1 MPYFLEKW
9 MHSDLGS
16 HIIIDKESEQRVAS
30 LLAELK
36 DSRVVTFLE
45 DDFKVEH
52 AKAVIA
58 EAYISEEH
66 RKTIIIATK
75 NFNIYSQNAL
85 LKIFEE
91 PPRNIVFIIIVPTKS
106 LLLPT
111 IRSRLPILKKQ
122 EQREKQ
128 EIDFS
133 FLKLDNALIFS
144 FLKENERASRHEAKT
159 LLEALFYRSTVVD
172 KLILSTYQLEC
183 FDKAYRLLEVNSRP
197 QSVFALVLMSFMG
210 ANDAD
215 S

>member
-1 MPYFLEKW
+1 MSNELR
-9 MHSDLGS
+9 S
-16 HIIIDKESEQRVAS
+16 HIIIDQESEQRVAS
-30 LLAELK
+30 LCLELK
-36 DSRVVTFLE
+36 DSRVVTFIE
-45 DDFKVEH
+45 DDFKIEH

-58 EAYISEEH
+58 EAYVSEEN
-66 RKTIIIATK
+66 RKIIIIATK
-75 NFNIYSQNAL
+75 NFNIFSQNAL

-91 PPRNIVFIIIVPTKS
+91 PLRNIVFIIIVPTKS

-122 EQREKQ
+122 EHHTVD

-133 FLKLDNALIFS
+133 FIKLDNAKIFA
-144 FLKENERASRHEAKT
+144 FLKENERVSKHEAKAV
-159 LLEALFYRSTVVD
+159 LEALFHRAVVVD

>member
-1 MPYFLEKW
+1 MLGE
-9 MHSDLGS
+9 LGS
-16 HIIIDKESEQRVAS
+16 HIIIDQEGEQRVAT
-30 LLAELK
+30 LCLELK
-36 DSRVVTFLE
+36 DSRVVTFIE
-45 DDFKVEH
+45 DDFKIEH

-58 EAYISEEH
+58 EAYISEEN
-66 RKTIIIATK
+66 RKIIIIATK
-75 NFNIYSQNAL
+75 NFNIFSQNAL

-91 PPRNIVFIIIVPTKS
+91 PLKNIVFIIIVPTKS

-111 IRSRLPILKKQ
+111 IRSRLPILKK
-122 EQREKQ
+122 REHHTVD

-133 FLKLDNALIFS
+133 FIKLDNANIFS
-144 FLKENERASRHEAKT
+144 FLKEHERLSKHEAKA
-159 LLEALFYRSTVVD
+159 LLEALFHRAVVVD

>member
-1 MPYFLEKW
+1 

-66 RKTIIIATK
+66 RKIIIIATK
-75 NFNIYSQNAL
+75 NFNVFSQNAL

-133 FLKLDNALIFS
+133 FVKLDNALIFS

-159 LLEALFYRSTVVD
+159 LLEALFYRATVVD

>member
-1 MPYFLEKW
+1 

-16 HIIIDKESEQRVAS
+16 HIIIDKESEQRVPS

-36 DSRVVTFLE
+36 GSRVITFLE

-58 EAYISEEH
+58 EAYISEENL
-66 RKTIIIATK
+66 KTIIIATK

-85 LKIFEE
+85 LKILEE
-91 PPRNIVFIIIVPTKS
+91 PPRNIEFIIIVPTKS

-122 EQREKQ
+122 EHREKK

-133 FLKLDNALIFS
+133 FAKLDNAMIFS
-144 FLKENERASRHEAKT
+144 FLKEHERAGRHEAKT
-159 LLEALFYRSTVVD
+159 MVEALFYRATVVD

-183 FDKAYRLLEVNSRP
+183 FDKAYRLLEVNARP

-210 ANDAD
+210 ASDAD

>member
-1 MPYFLEKW
+1 

-36 DSRVVTFLE
+36 NSRVVTFLE

-58 EAYISEEH
+58 ESYISEENL
-66 RKTIIIATK
+66 KTIIIATK
-75 NFNIYSQNAL
+75 NFNTFSQNAL

-91 PPRNIVFIIIVPTKS
+91 PPRNIEFIIIVPTKS

-111 IRSRLPILKKQ
+111 IRSRLPILKK
-122 EQREKQ
+122 REHHTVN

-133 FLKLDNALIFS
+133 FVKLDNARIFT
-144 FLKENERASRHEAKT
+144 FLKEYERAGRHEAKT
-159 LLEALFYRSTVVD
+159 IIEALFYRATVVD
-172 KLILSTYQLEC
+172 KLILTAYQLEC

-197 QSVFALVLMSFMG
+197 QSVFALILMSFMG
-210 ANDAD
+210 TSDAD
-215 S
+215 

>member
-1 MPYFLEKW
+1 MLSE
-9 MHSDLGS
+9 LGS
-16 HIIIDKESEQRVAS
+16 HIIIDQEGKQRVAA
-30 LLAELK
+30 LCLELK
-36 DSRVVTFLE
+36 DSRVVTFIE
-45 DDFKVEH
+45 DDFKIEH

-58 EAYISEEH
+58 EAYISEEN
-66 RKTIIIATK
+66 RKIIIIATK
-75 NFNIYSQNAL
+75 NFNIFSQNAL

-91 PPRNIVFIIIVPTKS
+91 PLKNIVFIIVVPTKS

-111 IRSRLPILKKQ
+111 IRSRLPILKK
-122 EQREKQ
+122 REHHTVD

-133 FLKLDNALIFS
+133 LIKLDNANIFS
-144 FLKENERASRHEAKT
+144 FLKEHERLGKHEAKAV
-159 LLEALFYRSTVVD
+159 LEALFHRAVVVD

>member
-1 MPYFLEKW
+1 

-36 DSRVVTFLE
+36 DSRIVTFLE

-52 AKAVIA
+52 SKAVIA

-128 EIDFS
+128 KIDFS
-133 FLKLDNALIFS
+133 FVKLDNALIFS
-144 FLKENERASRHEAKT
+144 FLKENERASKHEAKE
-159 LLEALFYRSTVVD
+159 LLEMLFYRATVID
-172 KLILSTYQLEC
+172 KLILSAYQLEC

-210 ANDAD
+210 VNDAD
-215 S
+215 